1 MYYLPIIHN
10 KGDFMKVLM
19 VVSWYS
25 PKDAE
30 VMSAGVFH
38 YEQSMALKPYC
49 DTALYYPYDETLSSD
64 FEKGEERGLLT
75 YRRRLGK
82 SKIPKM
88 NFVVQICNI
97 FSDLKKI
104 CKEYK
109 PDVIHAHCVIP
120 AGFAVTLFGKIHNIP
135 VVITEHNPI
144 EHFALDKKLI
154 KSQVNFAYS
163 NSKAN
168 ICVSID
174 SMNKMKSNFKNC
186 DFRVIY
192 NGIYSPEAIGNDG
205 NNYRVDGKINA
216 CIVAGFYSKDIKGYQ
231 YLLPAVAELKKQ
243 GKPIALHIVGGGDYF
258 DYYVNMAKELDIEDC
273 CIFHGN
279 CPKQKVYSIVSQMDF
294 NISASLYECS
304 GVSVEEALLLSKPM
318 LVTRSGGAN
327 SLVNDDVAIV
337 VDKGSKEALIKG
349 IEQMIE
355 RLPEFNSKTI
365 YNYAFENFEINQ
377 VSQKYSDLYKKITNS
392 RE

>member
-1 MYYLPIIHN
+1 
-10 KGDFMKVLM
+10 MKVLM

-49 DTALYYPYDETLSSD
+49 DTALYFPYDVNLPSE
-64 FEKGEERGLLT
+64 FEKNEEKGLLT
-75 YRRRLGK
+75 YRRKIRK

-88 NFVVQICNI
+88 SLIIQIFNI
-97 FSDLKKI
+97 FRDLKRI

-109 PDVIHAHCVIP
+109 PDVIHAHCSVP
-120 AGFAVTLFGKIHNIP
+120 AGFATTLFSKIYGIP
-135 VVITEHNPI
+135 VVITEHSPI
-144 EHFALDKKLI
+144 EHFAFDKKI
-154 KSQVNFAYS
+154 VKSQVGFAYS
-163 NSKAN
+163 NSSAN

-174 SMNKMKSNFKNC
+174 SMNKMKSHFPKC
-186 DFRVIY
+186 DFSVVY
-192 NGIYSPEAIGNDG
+192 NGIYSPEIIGNDG

-231 YLLPAVAELKKQ
+231 YLLPAIAQLKSQ
-243 GKPIALHIVGGGDYF
+243 GIGVVLHIVGGGEYF
-258 DYYVNMAKELDIEDC
+258 DYYVNMAKDLDIEDC

-279 CPKQKVYSIVSQMDF
+279 CLKQKVYSIVAQMDF

-304 GVSVEEALLLSKPM
+304 GVSVEEALLLGRPM

-327 SLVNDDVAIV
+327 SLVNEDVAIV
-337 VDKGSKEALIKG
+337 VDKGSEEALVSG
-349 IEQMIE
+349 IIEMIE
-355 RLPEFNSKTI
+355 RLPEFKEEI
-365 YNYAFENFEINQ
+365 IRKYAFENFEIDQ
-377 VSQKYSDLYKKITNS
+377 VSKKYMEIYNNLLEKK
-392 RE
+392 